1 MALSSDEIV
10 KRELIDSIGVNTYGL
25 TARVFPEG
33 SNQDQRMFD
42 QGGLTFSF
50 KSTNYGSCD
59 LAYVYSN
66 TEIPYMAI
74 EGTDA
79 LNRGSSGNA
88 QYQRFH
94 HALGAVK
101 NGFIGVYYLR
111 KGDLD
116 VREDL
121 YAMAFFS
128 TKKERG
134 FYVITQEIKE
144 IKEILKYSERSS
156 DERDRFLNKL
166 IGDKYEIFLRTFK
179 KRYKNSWKVF
189 AQKRSTII
197 FENYIIKYSARNLL
211 NFTDGSQRA
220 GHIAV
225 GEMYLTKYFF
235 PDYRFFYFWPR
246 MTKEDLKYLNENKT
260 NDKEWNLLSTE
271 ENVDIVTIDEIENVP
286 KEIYDGFTEIK
297 SSPLKGTPLKKY
309 NTLTSKIRQMLEEG
323 DCYIS
328 MNPPKR

>member
-1 MALSSDEIV
+1 MALSSDELV
-10 KRELIDSIGVNTYGL
+10 KRELIDSIGVKFNSL

-33 SNQDQRMFD
+33 SNQDQKGFEN
-42 QGGLTFSF
+42 GGLTFSYQ
-50 KSTNYGSCD
+50 KTNYGSCD
-59 LAYVYSN
+59 LAYIYSKTKN
-66 TEIPYMAI
+66 PYMAI

-111 KGDLD
+111 KGDLE

-121 YAMAFFS
+121 YAMAYFS
-128 TKKERG
+128 SLKEKG
-134 FYVITQEIKE
+134 FYVITQSIEE
-144 IKEILKYSERSS
+144 IKEILNYAEKPIEQR
-156 DERDRFLNKL
+156 
-166 IGDKYEIFLRTFK
+166 EIFLKNLIKKKHQIFLNTFQK
-179 KRYKNSWKVF
+179 KYKSDWNLFSK
-189 AQKRSTII
+189 KRSTII
-197 FENYIIKYSARNLL
+197 FKNHIIKYSARNIL

-235 PDYRFFYFWPR
+235 PEYKFFYFWPR
-246 MTKEDLKYLNENKT
+246 MNRDELDYLNKNKI

-271 ENVDIVTIDEIENVP
+271 DNVEIITIDDIDNLSYDIKLGF
-286 KEIYDGFTEIK
+286 KEISRE
-297 SSPLKGTPLKKY
+297 PLKGLPLKKY
-309 NTLTSKIRQMLEEG
+309 KELISRIRILLENKKCKIK
-323 DCYIS
+323 IV
-328 MNPPKR
+328 